1 MSKVLELQ
9 ADEWESEVTS
19 LDGPVVVDFWHHMCG
34 WCQKLNPIYDQ
45 LPEHFENAKFAKMNI
60 LDSAENRNI
69 AMDNGVM
76 GTPTIKVFCKGRD
89 IGEVVG
95 FRPLDTLVKDLAGIF
110 ASKDDCLEQSTPLE

>member
-9 ADEWESEVTS
+9 ADEWESEVKS
-19 LDGPVVVDFWHHMCG
+19 VDGPVVVDFWHHMCG

-45 LPEHFENAKFAKMNI
+45 LPEHFENTKFAKMNI
-60 LDSAENRNI
+60 LDSAENRKI

-89 IGEVVG
+89 IGEVIG
-95 FRPLDTLVKDLAGIF
+95 FRPLDGLVKDLNDIF
-110 ASKDDCLEQSTPLE
+110 ASKDDCLRQSTPLE